1 MSSDHSAAHHSA
13 PGAAALSE
21 DQAVIVTVADQV
33 VEGTVVD
40 IEWRPRFNYQNQ
52 TAVTV
57 DVGETT
63 VVAPPADVLPR

>member
-1 MSSDHSAAHHSA
+1 MSSEKAVHHSA
-13 PGAAALSE
+13 PGAAGLQE
-21 DQAVIVTVADQV
+21 DQPVTVTLAGRTTT
-33 VEGTVVD
+33 GTVVD
-40 IEWRPRFNYQNQ
+40 IEWRPRFNYQAQ